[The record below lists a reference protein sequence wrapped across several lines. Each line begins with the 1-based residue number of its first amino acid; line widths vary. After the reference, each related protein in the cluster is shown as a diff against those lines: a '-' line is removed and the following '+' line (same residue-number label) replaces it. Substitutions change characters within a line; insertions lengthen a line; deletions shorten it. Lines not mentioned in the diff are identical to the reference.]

1 MVACI
6 HGQEDTAVLRLPRC
20 LSLCHTIDVKYSAV
34 IIIFNPHSTG
44 PSELYAKRLQR
55 ELHKLYPDLKVELK
69 PTKYAG
75 HAEKL
80 AYRSA
85 KASKNPLIIS
95 SSGDGGYNEVIN
107 GAMRAQAE
115 GATPVCAVLAAGNA
129 NDHERTLQ
137 DRPLIDAIKDG
148 KERTLDL
155 LKAQYKTRGQEKV
168 RYAHSYIGLGLT
180 PVVAVELNK
189 TSLNALKELWIVLKT
204 FYKFRPFKIKVKG
217 LRQTLDSIIFT
228 NIGEMAKVLTVA
240 KNAKPDDGVFE
251 IVTFPHSAKARLI
264 RRLAKASAGGLQ
276 QTKRAE
282 KYNFTVLKKMP
293 VQFDG
298 EVQFIDK
305 NSQVQIT
312 SEHRILRTIL

>member
-1 MVACI
+1 V
-6 HGQEDTAVLRLPRC
+6 E
-20 LSLCHTIDVKYSAV
+20 YSTV
-34 IIIFNPHSTG
+34 TIIFNPHSTG

-55 ELHKLYPDLKVELK
+55 ELRKLFPDLKAELK

-80 AYRSA
+80 AYARA
-85 KASKNPLIIS
+85 KATKKPLIIS
-95 SSGDGGYNEVIN
+95 SSGDGGYNEVMN
-107 GAMRAQAE
+107 GAMRAQSE

-129 NDHERTLQ
+129 NDHGRTLQ
-137 DRPLIDAIKDG
+137 SRPLIEAIKEG
-148 KERTLDL
+148 KETRLDL
-155 LKAQYKTRGQEKV
+155 LKARYKTRGQEKV

-217 LRQTLDSIIFT
+217 LRQTLDSILFT
-228 NIGEMAKVLTVA
+228 NIGDMAKVLTVA
-240 KNAKPDDGVFE
+240 KNAKPDDGLFE
-251 IVTFPHSAKARLI
+251 IVTFPHSAKLRLA
-264 RRLAKASAGGLQ
+264 RRLAKASMGGLQ
-276 QTKRAE
+276 QTKRASE
-282 KYNFTVLKKMP
+282 YSFMVLKKMP

-305 NSQVQIT
+305 DSHVRIT
-312 SEHRILRTIL
+312 SEHRVLRTIL